1 MSCPAGPGNHLVLTT
16 HQHQLTSN
24 ASSVSSVEEKK
35 PYAWR
40 MFQPEARKYQLFP
53 KGDTKQPT
61 GKQLDPEEA
70 QAIALGQPAEDA
82 ENADKVNDLRVRIKD
97 RNLNRR
103 RKVSVPELGPM
114 TTVHEVAMDS
124 PTIPGRPAVH
134 ERSISTPVNTS
145 WFLHQPY
152 EFKPSSLSQQESAG
166 EAISPASKPVLSRKP
181 SKSSLAKSKA
191 KQQQQQQLSPKSL
204 APLTIPSQGGALPR
218 LARQLSLSRLRS
230 GNNHHE
236 PSTLSAKV
244 DESNQ
249 RSHQVSPYAPTLA
262 ASSSNAPRSAAT
274 SSTSPV
280 PMSAPFDSRSSPRP
294 WERSGSTTP
303 VTTTQHSHPDP
314 TTTPQANLELAQR
327 SATVTSHR
335 RNKSES
341 ASIMD
346 RGRPRK
352 RSDGTPVGGG
362 LKRAASKKSKDEDQR
377 RAFEELPQGWKP
389 KEAATQLDQAE
400 ADYLHKQALGQV
412 LRFEVLKKDDVE
424 SLSKELRHLDERTE
438 YLRRTYTSLRAGRR
452 NLHTRICQYLRS
464 PRGAKFSQE
473 SMLKQE
479 EALAE
484 LDTSIDDWVS
494 KLEHAENRRTRVRQK
509 LLEHV
514 AAAATMGTSLEN
526 SGTMDLLN
534 QAMGGQ
540 PRNAATDIS
549 TPPRSPAK
557 SSTFFHAPSPSPSPQ
572 RVVARVPSVIPE
584 LPYEDAAEPV
594 TTPEHAEEE
603 QDPDSETELRRME
616 SIRIYADSDVYALLA
631 DVESEFTR
639 MRGNETPSPETTPS
653 SPTVPEQDDREVHRA
668 RSHEKLQGTTKP
680 TKKPAPIITK
690 PIDKTPPVTPPA
702 PSPPIKDSPTGGE
715 FFLTAA
721 VFKPT

>member
-1 MSCPAGPGNHLVLTT
+1 MEITE
-16 HQHQLTSN
+16 
-24 ASSVSSVEEKK
+24 VSEVIYLDNSPPPILSLEEKK
-35 PYAWR
+35 PFAWR
-40 MFQPEARKYQLFP
+40 MFQPESRKYQLFP
-53 KGDTKQPT
+53 KGDNKQTT

-70 QAIALGQPAEDA
+70 QAVALGQSSEMAED
-82 ENADKVNDLRVRIKD
+82 ADKVNDLRIRIKE
-97 RNLNRR
+97 RNLTRR

-134 ERSISTPVNTS
+134 ERSISTPVNSS
-145 WFLHQPY
+145 WFLPQPY
-152 EFKPSSLSQQESAG
+152 EFKPSSLCRQESAS
-166 EAISPASKPVLSRKP
+166 ESTSPASKATVNRKASNQSLSRQP
-181 SKSSLAKSKA
+181 
-191 KQQQQQQLSPKSL
+191 LSPKSL
-204 APLTIPSQGGALPR
+204 SPLTIPNQGGTLPR

-230 GNNHHE
+230 GSSHPE
-236 PSTLSAKV
+236 PSSVPAKA
-244 DESNQ
+244 DESSQ
-249 RSHQVSPYAPTLA
+249 RGQHFSPFTPMSAPNNMT
-262 ASSSNAPRSAAT
+262 APRSAT
-274 SSTSPV
+274 SLSTSPV
-280 PMSAPFDSRSSPRP
+280 PMSAPGDSNSN
-294 WERSGSTTP
+294 
-303 VTTTQHSHPDP
+303 PDM
-314 TTTPQANLELAQR
+314 TATAKADLELAQR
-327 SATVTSHR
+327 SAAATSHR

-362 LKRAASKKSKDEDQR
+362 LKRSNTLQNKTDEQR

-389 KEAATQLDQAE
+389 SEAANHLDQAE
-400 ADYLHKQALGQV
+400 ASYVHKQALEQV

-452 NLHTRICQYLRS
+452 NLHARICQYLRS
-464 PRGAKFSQE
+464 PRGAKFSQG

-484 LDTSIDDWVS
+484 LDASIDDWVN

-514 AAAATMGTSLEN
+514 AAAATMGMSAQTT
-526 SGTMDLLN
+526 GAIDLLS

-540 PRNAATDIS
+540 PRNAAADIS

-557 SSTFFHAPSPSPSPQ
+557 SGTFFHTTSPSPSPQ

-584 LPYEDAAEPV
+584 APYEEDAEPC
-594 TTPEHAEEE
+594 TTEQAE
-603 QDPDSETELRRME
+603 DNDSETELRRME

-631 DVESEFTR
+631 DVESEFTKL
-639 MRGNETPSPETTPS
+639 RGRETPSPETTPS
-653 SPTVPEQDDREVHRA
+653 SPTVPAVVEDKEVHRA
-668 RSHEKLQGTTKP
+668 RSQEKLQGTAKATKTP
-680 TKKPAPIITK
+680 PAPITTK
-690 PIDKTPPVTPPA
+690 TLNKSPPVSPPA
-702 PSPPIKDSPTGGE
+702 PSPPTKYSPNGADSPTGGL
-715 FFLTAA
+715 FFLSAA

>member
-1 MSCPAGPGNHLVLTT
+1 MSCP
-16 HQHQLTSN
+16 LTSYT
-24 ASSVSSVEEKK
+24 SSVSSVEEKK

-70 QAIALGQPAEDA
+70 QAIALGQAAEDA

-166 EAISPASKPVLSRKP
+166 EAISPASKPTLSRKP
-181 SKSSLAKSKA
+181 SKPSLSKSKA
-191 KQQQQQQLSPKSL
+191 KQQQQQLSPKSL
-204 APLTIPSQGGALPR
+204 TPLTIPNQGGALPR
-218 LARQLSLSRLRS
+218 LARQLSLSRLRP
-230 GNNHHE
+230 GNNHPE
-236 PSTLSAKV
+236 PSSLSAKT
-244 DESNQ
+244 DE
-249 RSHQVSPYAPTLA
+249 RSHQVSPYAPTS
-262 ASSSNAPRSAAT
+262 ASSNSNAPRSAAT

-280 PMSAPFDSRSSPRP
+280 PMSAPFDSRGSPRP
-294 WERSGSTTP
+294 WERSGNTTP
-303 VTTTQHSHPDP
+303 VTTPQHSYPNP
-314 TTTPQANLELAQR
+314 TAAPKANLELAQR

-362 LKRAASKKSKDEDQR
+362 LKRAASKKNKDEDQR

-389 KEAATQLDQAE
+389 EEAATQLDQAE
-400 ADYLHKQALGQV
+400 ADYIHKQALGQV
-412 LRFEVLKKDDVE
+412 LRFEVLKRDDVE

-452 NLHTRICQYLRS
+452 NLHARICQYLRS

-484 LDTSIDDWVS
+484 LDASIDDWVS

-514 AAAATMGTSLEN
+514 AAAATMGTFLAN
-526 SGTMDLLN
+526 SGAMDLLT

-540 PRNAATDIS
+540 PRHAAADIS

-584 LPYEDAAEPV
+584 LPYEDAAEPS
-594 TTPEHAEEE
+594 TTTEQAEE
-603 QDPDSETELRRME
+603 DGDSETELRRME

-631 DVESEFTR
+631 DVESEFTKL
-639 MRGNETPSPETTPS
+639 RGNETPSPETTPS

-668 RSHEKLQGTTKP
+668 RSHEKLQGTAKP
-680 TKKPAPIITK
+680 SKKPAPIATK

-721 VFKPT
+721 VFKPNA

>member
-1 MSCPAGPGNHLVLTT
+1 MSGTYWILVPAEDMDK
-16 HQHQLTSN
+16 LTSCT
-24 ASSVSSVEEKK
+24 SSVSSVEEKK

-40 MFQPEARKYQLFP
+40 MYHPESRKYQLFP
-53 KGDTKQPT
+53 KGDTKQST

-70 QAIALGQPAEDA
+70 QAVALGQPAEDA
-82 ENADKVNDLRVRIKD
+82 ENADKVNDLRVRIKE

-124 PTIPGRPAVH
+124 PTIPGRPALH
-134 ERSISTPVNTS
+134 ERSVSSPANSS
-145 WFLHQPY
+145 WFLPQPY

-166 EAISPASKPVLSRKP
+166 EATSPTSKPTMSRKP
-181 SKSSLAKSKA
+181 SKSSLSRSKSKS
-191 KQQQQQQLSPKSL
+191 KQPLSPKSL
-204 APLTIPSQGGALPR
+204 SPLTIPNQGGALPR

-230 GNNHHE
+230 GNSHPE
-236 PSTLSAKV
+236 PSSLSVKT
-244 DESNQ
+244 DESSQKGNQ
-249 RSHQVSPYAPTLA
+249 FSPYTPMSAP
-262 ASSSNAPRSAAT
+262 SNSNGPRSAAT
-274 SSTSPV
+274 ASTSPV

-303 VTTTQHSHPDP
+303 VTTQHISPDP
-314 TTTPQANLELAQR
+314 TATPKADLELAQR
-327 SATVTSHR
+327 SAAATSHR

-362 LKRAASKKSKDEDQR
+362 LKRAASKKNKDDEQR

-389 KEAATQLDQAE
+389 EEAATQLDQAE
-400 ADYLHKQALGQV
+400 ANYIHKQALGQV

-452 NLHTRICQYLRS
+452 NLHARICQYLRS

-484 LDTSIDDWVS
+484 LDASIDDWVN

-514 AAAATMGTSLEN
+514 AAAATMGMSLEN
-526 SGTMDLLN
+526 TGAIDLLA

-540 PRNAATDIS
+540 PRHAATDIS
-549 TPPRSPAK
+549 TRHEA
-557 SSTFFHAPSPSPSPQ
+557 Q
-572 RVVARVPSVIPE
+572 QRRVVARVPSVIPE
-584 LPYEDAAEPV
+584 VPYEDATEPGTTAEQ
-594 TTPEHAEEE
+594 TEEAE
-603 QDPDSETELRRME
+603 DPNSETELRRME

-631 DVESEFTR
+631 DVESEFTKL
-639 MRGNETPSPETTPS
+639 RGNETPSPEPAPS
-653 SPTVPEQDDREVHRA
+653 SPTVPEYDDKEVHRA
-668 RSHEKLQGTTKP
+668 RSHEKLQGSTK
-680 TKKPAPIITK
+680 TANTPAPISTK
-690 PIDKTPPVTPPA
+690 TLDKTPPVSPPA

-715 FFLTAA
+715 FFLTPA
-721 VFKPT
+721 VFKPTTSASA

>member
-1 MSCPAGPGNHLVLTT
+1 MSAYV
-16 HQHQLTSN
+16 QHIVYQLSGGEEAVRLEN
-24 ASSVSSVEEKK
+24 VSTRVEEV
-35 PYAWR
+35 PALP
-40 MFQPEARKYQLFP
+40 Q
-53 KGDTKQPT
+53 GDAKQTT

-70 QAIALGQPAEDA
+70 QAAALGQPSEKAED
-82 ENADKVNDLRVRIKD
+82 ADKVNDLRVRIKE

-134 ERSISTPVNTS
+134 ERSISTPINNS
-145 WFLHQPY
+145 WFLPQPY
-152 EFKPSSLSQQESAG
+152 EFKPSSLSRQESAS
-166 EAISPASKPVLSRKP
+166 EANSLTTKATVNRKASSQSLSRQP
-181 SKSSLAKSKA
+181 
-191 KQQQQQQLSPKSL
+191 LSPKSL
-204 APLTIPSQGGALPR
+204 APLTIPNQGGALPR

-230 GNNHHE
+230 GNSHPE
-236 PSTLSAKV
+236 PSSLSART
-244 DESNQ
+244 DESSQ
-249 RSHQVSPYAPTLA
+249 RGQQFTPYTPMSAPNNT
-262 ASSSNAPRSAAT
+262 SGPKSGNT

-280 PMSAPFDSRSSPRP
+280 PMSAPFDSRASPRP

-303 VTTTQHSHPDP
+303 VTT
-314 TTTPQANLELAQR
+314 PQTSNSEVAAAPKADLELAQR
-327 SATVTSHR
+327 SAVATSHR

-352 RSDGTPVGGG
+352 RSDGTPVGCGI
-362 LKRAASKKSKDEDQR
+362 KRSNTLKSKNDEQR

-389 KEAATQLDQAE
+389 SEAANHMDQAE
-400 ADYLHKQALGQV
+400 ASYIHKQALGQV

-452 NLHTRICQYLRS
+452 NLHARICQYLRS
-464 PRGAKFSQE
+464 PRGAKFSQG

-484 LDTSIDDWVS
+484 LDASIDDWVN

-514 AAAATMGTSLEN
+514 AAAATMGLTAETT
-526 SGTMDLLN
+526 GAIDLLT

-557 SSTFFHAPSPSPSPQ
+557 TGTFFNASSPCSSPQ
-572 RVVARVPSVIPE
+572 RVVARVPSD
-584 LPYEDAAEPV
+584 L
-594 TTPEHAEEE
+594 
-603 QDPDSETELRRME
+603 DSETELRRME

-631 DVESEFTR
+631 DVESEFTKL
-639 MRGNETPSPETTPS
+639 RGRETPSPETTPS
-653 SPTVPEQDDREVHRA
+653 SPTVPANDDKEVHRA
-668 RSHEKLQGTTKP
+668 RSHEKLQGTTKA
-680 TKKPAPIITK
+680 TKTPAPITTK
-690 PIDKTPPVTPPA
+690 SINKTPPVSPPA
-702 PSPPIKDSPTGGE
+702 PSPPTKDSQPNGADSPTGGL
-715 FFLTAA
+715 FFLSAA
-721 VFKPT
+721 VFKPTTSASA

>member
-1 MSCPAGPGNHLVLTT
+1 MSCPAGPRNHLLLTT
-16 HQHQLTSN
+16 LRYQLTSN

-40 MFQPEARKYQLFP
+40 MYQPESRKYQLFP
-53 KGDTKQPT
+53 KGDTKQSTP
-61 GKQLDPEEA
+61 KQLDPEEA
-70 QAIALGQPAEDA
+70 QAVALGSPAEEA
-82 ENADKVNDLRVRIKD
+82 ENADKVNDLRVRIKE

-134 ERSISTPVNTS
+134 ERSISTPVNSS
-145 WFLHQPY
+145 WFLPQPY
-152 EFKPSSLSQQESAG
+152 EFKPSSLSQQESVG
-166 EAISPASKPVLSRKP
+166 EISPSTKPTAMSRKP
-181 SKSSLAKSKA
+181 ITQPIDDPQPGRHS
-191 KQQQQQQLSPKSL
+191 
-204 APLTIPSQGGALPR
+204 PR

-230 GNNHHE
+230 GTNHSE
-236 PSTLSAKV
+236 PSSSSAKT
-244 DESNQ
+244 DESSQKGN
-249 RSHQVSPYAPTLA
+249 HYSPYTPMSS
-262 ASSSNAPRSAAT
+262 ASSSNPPKSAAT

-280 PMSAPFDSRSSPRP
+280 PMSAPYDSRSSPRP

-303 VTTTQHSHPDP
+303 VTTPHHNQPEPSATSQSDI
-314 TTTPQANLELAQR
+314 ELAQR
-327 SATVTSHR
+327 SAAATAHR

-362 LKRAASKKSKDEDQR
+362 LKRAASRKTKDEEQR

-389 KEAATQLDQAE
+389 QEATAHLDHAE
-400 ADYLHKQALGQV
+400 ADYVHKQALGQV

-452 NLHTRICQYLRS
+452 NLHARICQYLRS
-464 PRGAKFSQE
+464 PRGAKFSQG

-484 LDTSIDDWVS
+484 LDASIDDWVN

-514 AAAATMGTSLEN
+514 AAAATMGMSPDN
-526 SGTMDLLN
+526 AGAMDLLT

-540 PRNAATDIS
+540 PHHAAADIS

-557 SSTFFHAPSPSPSPQ
+557 SGTFFHAPSPSPSPQ

-584 LPYEDAAEPV
+584 LPYEDAEPC
-594 TTPEHAEEE
+594 TT
-603 QDPDSETELRRME
+603 SERADDADADADADTDTELRRME

-631 DVESEFTR
+631 DVESEFTKL
-639 MRGNETPSPETTPS
+639 RGNQTPSPGPTPD
-653 SPTVPEQDDREVHRA
+653 SPTVPGHHDDREVHRA
-668 RSHEKLQGTTKP
+668 RSHEKLQGTAGT
-680 TKKPAPIITK
+680 TRT
-690 PIDKTPPVTPPA
+690 TTPPA
-702 PSPPIKDSPTGGE
+702 QIKTQTITTRSRPASPRAPSPNQDSPTTGE

-721 VFKPT
+721 VFKP

>member
-1 MSCPAGPGNHLVLTT
+1 MSCP
-16 HQHQLTSN
+16 LTSN
-24 ASSVSSVEEKK
+24 TSSISSVEEKK

-40 MFQPEARKYQLFP
+40 MFQPESRKYQLFP
-53 KGDTKQPT
+53 KGDAKQSTP
-61 GKQLDPEEA
+61 KQLDPEEA
-70 QAIALGQPAEDA
+70 QAVALGSPAEDA

-145 WFLHQPY
+145 WFLQQPY
-152 EFKPSSLSQQESAG
+152 EFKPSSLSRAETIG
-166 EAISPASKPVLSRKP
+166 EAISPSTKPMMSRKP
-181 SKSSLAKSKA
+181 SKQGLSKP
-191 KQQQQQQLSPKSL
+191 KQQLSPKSL
-204 APLTIPSQGGALPR
+204 APLTIPNQGGALPR

-230 GNNHHE
+230 GTNHSE
-236 PSTLSAKV
+236 PSSSSAKT
-244 DESNQ
+244 DEPSSQKGNQ
-249 RSHQVSPYAPTLA
+249 YSSYTSMSA
-262 ASSSNAPRSAAT
+262 ASNSNASKSTAA

-294 WERSGSTTP
+294 WERSGNTTP
-303 VTTTQHSHPDP
+303 VTTPHHNHPEP
-314 TTTPQANLELAQR
+314 STVSKPEIELAQR
-327 SATVTSHR
+327 SAAATSHR

-352 RSDGTPVGGG
+352 RSDGAPIGGG
-362 LKRAASKKSKDEDQR
+362 LKRAASKKMKDDEQR

-389 KEAATQLDQAE
+389 NDATAHLDQAE
-400 ADYLHKQALGQV
+400 ADYVHKQALGQV

-452 NLHTRICQYLRS
+452 NLHARICQYLRS
-464 PRGAKFSQE
+464 PRGAKFSQG

-484 LDTSIDDWVS
+484 LDASIDDWVN

-514 AAAATMGTSLEN
+514 AAAAMMGMSADNT
-526 SGTMDLLN
+526 GAMDLLT

-540 PRNAATDIS
+540 SRHTATDIS

-557 SSTFFHAPSPSPSPQ
+557 SGTFFHAPSPSPSPQ

-584 LPYEDAAEPV
+584 LPYEDAEPS
-594 TTPEHAEEE
+594 TTSGGA
-603 QDPDSETELRRME
+603 DDVDTDTELRRME

-631 DVESEFTR
+631 DVESEFTKL
-639 MRGNETPSPETTPS
+639 RGNQTPSPGPTPD
-653 SPTVPEQDDREVHRA
+653 SPTVPTHQDDREVHRA
-668 RSHEKLQGTTKP
+668 RSHEKLQGTTR
-680 TKKPAPIITK
+680 TT
-690 PIDKTPPVTPPA
+690 TPPA
-702 PSPPIKDSPTGGE
+702 QIKTQTITTRSRPESPIGDSPTTGE

-721 VFKPT
+721 VFRG